1 MWRRLKQFYGDVMLL
16 SVDCFRKNRP
26 NDVEMPFLGAGGQF
40 EAKFIRLADLKGNI
54 QAHPESDETFP
65 RLKSQQR
72 AVLQQL
78 MSSPDPTI
86 QAALREPANL
96 GFIKSLIGL
105 SELVVPGDD
114 ARDKQLREIQQL
126 LASAPVVVHVPRAA
140 SGGDGETAASGE
152 KTEAHLISTIP
163 VDEMLDDHATEF
175 EECRR
180 WASSDGGQIARAQ
193 NPAGFANVRAHAAEH
208 AAALAR
214 QQMRAALVS
223 GAASAAG
230 SQHAQEPK
238 SPAGGSDGAGK

>member
-1 MWRRLKQFYGDVMLL
+1 MDVMLL

-26 NDVEMPFLGAGGQF
+26 NDVEMPFLGAGGEF

-54 QAHPESDETFP
+54 QAHPESDETFL

-72 AVLQQL
+72 AVMQQL

-126 LASAPVVVHVPRAA
+126 LASGPMVVPVKRQTAARGDRAA
-140 SGGDGETAASGE
+140 GHG
-152 KTEAHLISTIP
+152 
-163 VDEMLDDHATEF
+163 
-175 EECRR
+175 
-180 WASSDGGQIARAQ
+180 ARA
-193 NPAGFANVRAHAAEH
+193 AGAGAE
-208 AAALAR
+208 
-214 QQMRAALVS
+214 
-223 GAASAAG
+223 
-230 SQHAQEPK
+230 
-238 SPAGGSDGAGK
+238 GGSSEDRSG